1 MNRAS
6 AKSLSTSGVAVY
18 PNPAIGSF
26 NVAMTESFGT
36 AVSIVVTNMSG
47 ATVKSINTQNNG
59 LVNVDTRDLSEG
71 VYMVRVQSGSR
82 VATEKITII
91 K

>member
-1 MNRAS
+1 
-6 AKSLSTSGVAVY
+6 
-18 PNPAIGSF
+18 
-26 NVAMTESFGT
+26 
-36 AVSIVVTNMSG
+36 MSG